1 MRTTSGPS
9 LPDSGPIGD
18 PMEPGAHSCNGNCE
32 HAGKDAD
39 ECEEHA
45 NDFDE
50 GEEYAGEDFDAG
62 AAPTVTAPAPEAI
75 AELCAQCEQYVS
87 RAVGMSLDFTPE
99 TLPILDHYLSLVRTS
114 CEERPALLALTAN
127 AAGAYFGELVR
138 QRFDGF
144 WLMPT
149 PDVHDWYVCTRAVYF
164 KFNPIGVVHEVIA
177 QASSHPGPGGEF
189 KLARDEQALIE
200 ERLAAVPAVAT
211 EHYYLLSTRLE
222 AIDIV
227 METLR
232 FVVNQGGGQE
242 QELEP
247 EDYE

>member
-9 LPDSGPIGD
+9 LPDSGPIAD
-18 PMEPGAHSCNGNCE
+18 PMEPGAHGCNGNCE

-45 NDFDE
+45 KDIDE
-50 GEEYAGEDFDAG
+50 GEDAGEDFDAG
-62 AAPTVTAPAPEAI
+62 AAPTVSAPAPEAI
-75 AELCAQCEQYVS
+75 TELCAQCEQYVS
-87 RAVGMSLDFTPE
+87 RAVGMSLDLTPE
-99 TLPILDHYLSLVRTS
+99 TLPILDHYLSLVRAS
-114 CEERPALLALTAN
+114 CEERPALLTLTAN

-177 QASSHPGPGGEF
+177 QASGHPGPGGEF

-211 EHYYLLSTRLE
+211 EQYYLLSTRLE